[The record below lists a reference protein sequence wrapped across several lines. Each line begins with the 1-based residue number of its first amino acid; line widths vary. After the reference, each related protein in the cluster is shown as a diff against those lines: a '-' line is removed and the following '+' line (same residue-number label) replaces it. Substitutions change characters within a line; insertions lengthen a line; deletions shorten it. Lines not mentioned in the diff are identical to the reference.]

1 MLELGTVDHL
11 HLIRRVIPRAYTAN
25 MTSLSQDSRRIQRRD
40 SSTRSSSQRRPR
52 LLRASA
58 TEPSIATSNASRNAH
73 TNHQS
78 SRRATELLSRVAFIS
93 GSPPDS
99 VTRSTSPLST
109 RTSMFD
115 SMDRQGELSS
125 SPVSHPDGF
134 GDMHPHSCTCY
145 IDNSSCWICTNDWSI
160 GSGRYFSFPSFD
172 MYEAGQ
178 REDDE
183 KSDMKSP

>member
-1 MLELGTVDHL
+1 M
-11 HLIRRVIPRAYTAN
+11 A
-25 MTSLSQDSRRIQRRD
+25 SLSQETRRMQRRD

-52 LLRASA
+52 LMRASA
-58 TEPSIATSNASRNAH
+58 TEPSIATSNASRNALA
-73 TNHQS
+73 NCQS

-115 SMDRQGELSS
+115 NQSELSS

-134 GDMHPHSCTCY
+134 DDIYPHS
-145 IDNSSCWICTNDWSI
+145 

-178 REDDE
+178 QEEDE
-183 KSDMKSP
+183 KSDIKSP

>member
-1 MLELGTVDHL
+1 MS
-11 HLIRRVIPRAYTAN
+11 
-25 MTSLSQDSRRIQRRD
+25 SLSQETRRMQRRD

-52 LLRASA
+52 LLRATA
-58 TEPSIATSNASRNAH
+58 TEPSIATSNASRNAL
-73 TNHQS
+73 TNCQS

-115 SMDRQGELSS
+115 GQSDMSL
-125 SPVSHPDGF
+125 SPVSHSDGF
-134 GDMHPHSCTCY
+134 DDIHRPSY
-145 IDNSSCWICTNDWSI
+145 
-160 GSGRYFSFPSFD
+160 SGRYFSFPSFD

-178 REDDE
+178 QEDDE
-183 KSDMKSP
+183 KSEMKSP